1 METAQNT
8 PIELFQ
14 DKEFEED
21 VGPYYGTY
29 LGTFVSARGQ
39 VRADLFDATTQVI
52 AYVSFP
58 TGMNASSVEDRYVA
72 VLDDYAAKHGFEH
85 RFKMVYSES

>member
-1 METAQNT
+1 METARDT

-39 VRADLFDATTQVI
+39 VRADLFDATTR
-52 AYVSFP
+52 SDRLHFLSDR
-58 TGMNASSVEDRYVA
+58 NERVER
-72 VLDDYAAKHGFEH
+72 
-85 RFKMVYSES
+85 